1 MALEEVLGDVAGDGL
16 GAGVEH
22 VQVARALLGG
32 DFVADMQQLAQA
44 GIELRAFGIVPQGG
58 LELGGGPAGDL
69 ILAGKPRRVH
79 VNDGGVR
86 SA

>member
-32 DFVADMQQLAQA
+32 DFVADMQQLAEVRVEFRTARVVTQ
-44 GIELRAFGIVPQGG
+44 RGG
-58 LELGGGPAGDL
+58 VLGGGPAGDL
-69 ILAGKPRRVH
+69 FLGRQFGGVN

-86 SA
+86 GA